1 MKLAQLNTRLLHFF
15 LQGRE
20 AVELLWVSLSLT
32 FSALEGK
39 LCVQV
44 VTGCIIVPEHTV
56 NFIRCE
62 IFVVG
67 CSCCYC
73 R

>member
-1 MKLAQLNTRLLHFF
+1 M
-15 LQGRE
+15 
-20 AVELLWVSLSLT
+20 ELLWVSLSLT

-44 VTGCIIVPEHTV
+44 VTGCTIVPEHTV